1 MKKTWIYAVI
11 ALLLAVLLCMPAAA
25 LEAEEERTFLLAERE
40 AYTEYLLSLALPN
53 GAITLYRPTVAQYS
67 SSVPET
73 VDGVPAE
80 TYLRW
85 RSAKLEPSAATA
97 AARGLLTAGDAG
109 REAVEGYIEWYFLH
123 LNTAAEDVYGVD
135 GTVYDTYFFIED
147 GDSPRVLE
155 ITERALFAAEYADE
169 TANPH
174 AYASSDASSASFLS
188 LLREYVE
195 RYEGLGRFSDRLA
208 EIDRVAAAMLATY
221 NETLGLTG
229 VKAAYPNCL
238 LINNCAVYQGC
249 VDAAWLYSVLP
260 DCGEKAAEMEAYASR
275 LCEGIETYF
284 WDETSGR
291 YRTAVSQDG
300 EPVDADESTEAF
312 AQLYPLLCG
321 LPEADGAREQALYA
335 AFRDEAM
342 SGWLAQTTG
351 AEIRA
356 VLGQAVLKAGDAENA
371 LAFLVSLHNRYAE
384 TGYSYPFSSSDAGY
398 TLLTVDGLLALCPP
412 ADTTSAPL
420 LSEAGTASEGE
431 TVSEAS
437 SEGSV
442 LPAALAAVGFA
453 ALVAVSVLLYFRR
466 KKR

>member
-109 REAVEGYIEWYFLH
+109 REAVEGYIEWYLSH

-208 EIDRVAAAMLATY
+208 EIDRVA
-221 NETLGLTG
+221 
-229 VKAAYPNCL
+229 
-238 LINNCAVYQGC
+238 
-249 VDAAWLYSVLP
+249 
-260 DCGEKAAEMEAYASR
+260 R
-275 LCEGIETYF
+275 
-284 WDETSGR
+284 R
-291 YRTAVSQDG
+291 
-300 EPVDADESTEAF
+300 
-312 AQLYPLLCG
+312 
-321 LPEADGAREQALYA
+321 
-335 AFRDEAM
+335 
-342 SGWLAQTTG
+342 
-351 AEIRA
+351 
-356 VLGQAVLKAGDAENA
+356 
-371 LAFLVSLHNRYAE
+371 
-384 TGYSYPFSSSDAGY
+384 DAGHI
-398 TLLTVDGLLALCPP
+398 
-412 ADTTSAPL
+412 
-420 LSEAGTASEGE
+420 
-431 TVSEAS
+431 
-437 SEGSV
+437 
-442 LPAALAAVGFA
+442 
-453 ALVAVSVLLYFRR
+453 
-466 KKR
+466 

>member
-1 MKKTWIYAVI
+1 
-11 ALLLAVLLCMPAAA
+11 
-25 LEAEEERTFLLAERE
+25 
-40 AYTEYLLSLALPN
+40 
-53 GAITLYRPTVAQYS
+53 
-67 SSVPET
+67 
-73 VDGVPAE
+73 
-80 TYLRW
+80 
-85 RSAKLEPSAATA
+85 
-97 AARGLLTAGDAG
+97 
-109 REAVEGYIEWYFLH
+109 
-123 LNTAAEDVYGVD
+123 
-135 GTVYDTYFFIED
+135 
-147 GDSPRVLE
+147 
-155 ITERALFAAEYADE
+155 
-169 TANPH
+169 
-174 AYASSDASSASFLS
+174 
-188 LLREYVE
+188 
-195 RYEGLGRFSDRLA
+195 
-208 EIDRVAAAMLATY
+208 MLATY

-466 KKR
+466 KKK

>member
-1 MKKTWIYAVI
+1 MTAYLPRPISVG
-11 ALLLAVLLCMPAAA
+11 AAPSWS
-25 LEAEEERTFLLAERE
+25 R
-40 AYTEYLLSLALPN
+40 LPRR
-53 GAITLYRPTVAQYS
+53 RP
-67 SSVPET
+67 
-73 VDGVPAE
+73 
-80 TYLRW
+80 
-85 RSAKLEPSAATA
+85 
-97 AARGLLTAGDAG
+97 ARGLLTAGDAG
-109 REAVEGYIEWYFLH
+109 REAVEGYIEWYLSH

-321 LPEADGAREQALYA
+321 LPEADGARGQALYA

-466 KKR
+466 KKK